1 MPMKRRLTS
10 WIAAACMAL
19 PLTGFAAK
27 AEDPFMVGFIY
38 PTPVADVGWAK
49 QLDLGREA
57 IEEAYG
63 DRVTT
68 RVVENIPEGPDA
80 GRVMNQLVAD
90 GADFVMLGS
99 FGYMNDGLRLAQ
111 RSPDVDFIHA
121 SGFRQAENFGTFTAR
136 GYEGFYLTG
145 LAAGMVTESNTIG
158 IVAAF
163 AIPEVIAEVNAVTLA
178 ARKENPDVNIRIVW
192 VNTWFD
198 PAREQEAARA
208 LISQGADVIFSLH
221 QDTPSVVNVAQSEGV
236 YVVNTGSDMSAHGP
250 DAVLGS
256 VVTDW
261 TDYFVEAVGASLEG
275 TFTGHDER
283 GGLASGMVSVAA
295 WNDVLT
301 DEQMARINEVEA
313 ALISGEAHVFAGP
326 LNDQRGTERV
336 AEGEVL
342 PDPEIFGMDWLVEG
356 LTGSLPQ

>member
-1 MPMKRRLTS
+1 MPMKRRLTN

-19 PLTGFAAK
+19 PLTGIAAT
-27 AEDPFMVGFIY
+27 AEPVLIGLIY

-57 IEEAYG
+57 VEEAFG

-80 GRVMNQLVAD
+80 SRVVNQLVAD
-90 GADFVMLGS
+90 GAKFVVLGS

-136 GYEGFYLTG
+136 SYEAFYLAG
-145 LAAGMVTESNTIG
+145 MAAGMVTESNTIG

-163 AIPEVIAEVNAVTLA
+163 AIPEVIAEVNAITLA

-192 VNTWFD
+192 VNSWFD

-208 LISQGADVIFSLH
+208 VISQGADVVFSLH
-221 QDTPSVVNVAQSEGV
+221 QDTPSVVNVAQAEGV

-256 VVTDW
+256 VVHDW
-261 TDYFVEAVGASLEG
+261 SSYFVEAVGASLEG
-275 TFTGHDER
+275 NFEGHDER
-283 GGLASGMVSVAA
+283 GGLASGAVSVQA

-301 DEQMARINEVEA
+301 EEQMARINETEA

-326 LNDQRGTERV
+326 LKDQSGTERV
-336 AEGEVL
+336 AEGEAL
-342 PDPEIFGMDWLVEG
+342 PDPEIFAMNWLVEG